1 MEDRQ
6 IKAIDAYINHTAR
19 VFGLE
24 PFVVQKRR
32 HLKERKIML
41 KFAYGVGAT
50 LFVIALIFG
59 ADFVQK
65 DFARQA
71 EIDTQQAKIDA
82 TRYYFQADCHN
93 CSHCDRYHIN
103 KGIIV
108 IGTQLSCLACGVE
121 GVIKRRITG
130 EEAYYMDNPY
140 RLQFHKK
147 HFVFNAGEK

>member
-1 MEDRQ
+1 MEDKQ

-19 VFGLE
+19 VFDLE

-71 EIDTQQAKIDA
+71 LINAYQAKIDA
-82 TRYYFQADCHN
+82 TRYYFRADCHN
-93 CSHCDRYHIN
+93 CNSCKRYHLN
-103 KGIIV
+103 KGTV
-108 IGTQLSCLACGVE
+108 AIGAQLSCSRCGVE
-121 GVIKRRITG
+121 GIIKRRIT
-130 EEAYYMDNPY
+130 EEEDYYHEN
-140 RLQFHKK
+140 
-147 HFVFNAGEK
+147 HFVFIAGEK